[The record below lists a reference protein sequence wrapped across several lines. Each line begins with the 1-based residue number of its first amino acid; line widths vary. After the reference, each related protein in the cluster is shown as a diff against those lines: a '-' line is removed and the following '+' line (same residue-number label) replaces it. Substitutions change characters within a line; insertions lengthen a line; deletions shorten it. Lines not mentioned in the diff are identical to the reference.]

1 MGPLQLTR
9 DRLDELERT
18 EASMN
23 VDDLAVALGKATL
36 DCLNPRGPL
45 AQYAQVRDVC
55 TLSIL
60 VKSATKGPA
69 VVNADDSPET
79 AAVRAAANALVTSY
93 DELGKELASETTG
106 GARAAAFEA
115 SSYHLAQASA
125 AAAIG
130 TAGRVVSTGAPSSF
144 SHARIPPSRSA
155 TASWPKTLNIHQPR
169 AALKRPAPSYTT
181 T

>member
-1 MGPLQLTR
+1 MRRQLVLHLHPRQRLRQHRRQHQLLRQRLRLSQLRNQLQSQLQSLRLSQHRSLHQHLTLPSTR
-9 DRLDELERT
+9 SGLSVAR
-18 EASMN
+18 N
-23 VDDLAVALGKATL
+23 DDDGV
-36 DCLNPRGPL
+36 
-45 AQYAQVRDVC
+45 
-55 TLSIL
+55 
-60 VKSATKGPA
+60 
-69 VVNADDSPET
+69 E
-79 AAVRAAANALVTSY
+79 
-93 DELGKELASETTG
+93 
-106 GARAAAFEA
+106 AAAFEA

>member
-1 MGPLQLTR
+1 MSRISSRDLNVRSSASRTSKNGTHALPGTRPLRIPARGSGASPAHLGLGRASTKVSAASSPTHRARTSSLPSTR
-9 DRLDELERT
+9 SGLSV
-18 EASMN
+18 AWN
-23 VDDLAVALGKATL
+23 DD
-36 DCLNPRGPL
+36 
-45 AQYAQVRDVC
+45 
-55 TLSIL
+55 
-60 VKSATKGPA
+60 
-69 VVNADDSPET
+69 
-79 AAVRAAANALVTSY
+79 
-93 DELGKELASETTG
+93 G
-106 GARAAAFEA
+106 GVEAAAFEA